1 MKALVT
7 GGGGFI
13 GSHVARTLHERG
25 DNVTAL
31 GRHRY
36 PQLEK
41 AGIQTVQVD
50 LRDAE
55 GVRRACANM
64 DIVYHVG
71 AIPGIWGKR
80 QEFWDINVGGT
91 RNVLEGCR
99 AAGVRRLVFTSTPS
113 VVFSKEELCGV
124 DESQPYPSKY
134 LAAYPMTKAVAER
147 MVLEANGPNSATVA
161 LRPHLVW
168 GPGDPNLIPRIIQR
182 ARKGKLVQVGDG
194 TNRVDITYIDN
205 ATEAHVLAG
214 DALSPGAPCAG
225 RAYFISQGEPIVLW
239 SWINELLSA
248 LGIPAARRTIS
259 HRKARWIGALL
270 ELAYGV
276 LGIRGEPRM
285 TRFLADQLARSHH
298 FSIEAARRD
307 LGYEPRVSTEE
318 GLRRLVSSLREG

>member
-1 MKALVT
+1 VKALVT

-13 GSHVARTLHERG
+13 GSHVARRLHKHG
-25 DNVTAL
+25 DKVTAL

-55 GVRRACANM
+55 GVRRASANM

-80 QEFWDINVGGT
+80 QEFRDINVGGT
-91 RNVLEGCR
+91 RNVLEACR

-113 VVFSKEELCGV
+113 VVFGEEELCGV

-134 LAAYPMTKAVAER
+134 LAAYPMTKAIAER
-147 MVLEANGPNSATVA
+147 MVLEANGPNLATVA

-182 ARKGKLVQVGDG
+182 AREGKLVQVGDG
-194 TNRVDITYIDN
+194 TNLVDITYIDN

-225 RAYFISQGEPIVLW
+225 RAYFISQGEPVVLW
-239 SWINELLSA
+239 SWINELLLA
-248 LGIPAARRTIS
+248 LGVPTVGRTIS
-259 HRKARWIGALL
+259 HRKARWIGALF
-270 ELAYGV
+270 ELAHGV
-276 LGIRGEPRM
+276 LGVSSEPRM
-285 TRFLADQLARSHH
+285 TRFLADQLARSHY

-318 GLRRLVSSLREG
+318 GLRRLVSSLEES